1 MINCYGIKYQIK
13 PMIDFNLTDHFG
25 FECIDEELNS
35 PPEPT
40 LNPNSPPV
48 NPSNGNDSQTK
59 VKGMKGL
66 PLSFNQE
73 KIKNKNCIYKGVE
86 QTHHTQHTQHQETLN
101 LATYNTSDFE
111 DDSDPHWGPRPV
123 P

>member
-1 MINCYGIKYQIK
+1 
-13 PMIDFNLTDHFG
+13 MIDFNLTDHFG